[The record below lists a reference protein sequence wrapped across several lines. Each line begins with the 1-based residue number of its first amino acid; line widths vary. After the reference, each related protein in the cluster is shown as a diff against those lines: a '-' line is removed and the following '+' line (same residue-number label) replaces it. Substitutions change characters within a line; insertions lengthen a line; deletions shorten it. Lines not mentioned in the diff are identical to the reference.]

1 MRLVAGGKV
10 LEPQSMKSCILYDP
24 SDGRIVHHHEV
35 VSFPGANEVE
45 EKEVET
51 TTRRIAG

>member
-1 MRLVAGGKV
+1 MTRVTVA
-10 LEPQSMKSCILYDP
+10 SF
-24 SDGRIVHHHEV
+24 HHHEV